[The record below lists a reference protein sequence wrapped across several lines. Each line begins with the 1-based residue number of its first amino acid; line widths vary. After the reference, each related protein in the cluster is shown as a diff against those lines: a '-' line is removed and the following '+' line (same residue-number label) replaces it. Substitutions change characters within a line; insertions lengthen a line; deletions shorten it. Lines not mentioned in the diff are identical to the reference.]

1 MWNRTSVSGVYRD
14 EGNGMAEARKGITM
28 MEKTI
33 VVWLVVLVL
42 ALNVVAFV
50 VRIIDRCRLPHNLSK
65 PSEGSVSVVQTGQS
79 AILKHQQQQARHG

>member
-1 MWNRTSVSGVYRD
+1 VSGVYRD

-50 VRIIDRCRLPHNLSK
+50 VRIIDRCRLTHNLSK

>member
-1 MWNRTSVSGVYRD
+1 VSGVYRD

-50 VRIIDRCRLPHNLSK
+50 VRIIDRCRLTQNLSI
-65 PSEGSVSVVQTGQS
+65 PSEGSVSASQTGQP
-79 AILKHQQQQARHG
+79 AISKHRQRQARNG